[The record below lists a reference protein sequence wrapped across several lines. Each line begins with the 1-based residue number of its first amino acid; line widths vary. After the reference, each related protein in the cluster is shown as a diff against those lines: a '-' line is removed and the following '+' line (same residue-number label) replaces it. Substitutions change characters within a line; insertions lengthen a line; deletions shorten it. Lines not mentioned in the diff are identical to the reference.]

1 MRKILFTIALLFPVL
16 CFAGFDENDPADILA
31 LNTEVYGDPTGMNYA
46 PVIQSTASL
55 LVLLNDPENNIG
67 NETGDAPMTPGNLLE
82 SIWNTSISS
91 QDQFKI
97 DLLFTSSGSQ
107 SSDISN
113 FKAEVSALSPAIAA
127 AIQTIIR
134 PLSRAEVLFS
144 DTDENG
150 VVEFVT
156 IPKSGW
162 IKARDL

>member
-1 MRKILFTIALLFPVL
+1 MRKILCAIALILPTL

-31 LNTEVYGDPTGMNYA
+31 LNIEVYGDPTGMNYA

-55 LVLLNDPENNIG
+55 LSLLNDSNENIG
-67 NETGDAPMTPGNLLE
+67 NETGEAPMTPGNLLNA
-82 SIWNTSISS
+82 IWGISISS

-97 DLLFTSSGSQ
+97 ELLFTSAASQ
-107 SSDISN
+107 SEDISD
-113 FKAEVSALSPAIAA
+113 FKAEVSALAPSISL

-134 PLSRAEVLFS
+134 PLSRAEVLFA
-144 DTDENG
+144 DVDENG
-150 VVEFVT
+150 VVESVT